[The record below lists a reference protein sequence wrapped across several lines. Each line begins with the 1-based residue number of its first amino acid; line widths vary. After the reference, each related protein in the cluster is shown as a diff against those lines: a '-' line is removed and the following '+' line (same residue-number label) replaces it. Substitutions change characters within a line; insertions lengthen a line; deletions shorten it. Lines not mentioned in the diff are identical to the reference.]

1 MAAMSH
7 HAPLSVPPANGERR
21 WSDDAGC
28 PPWYKDLNHHL
39 GPPEQLE
46 HSQPCLGWR
55 DCEEGKQNYTAS
67 HCVVLFYL
75 GGNISRL
82 DRSHLGFFWKNLSG

>member
-7 HAPLSVPPANGERR
+7 HAPLSVPPANRERR
-21 WSDDAGC
+21 WGDDAGC
-28 PPWYKDLNHHL
+28 PPWYKDLKHHL

-46 HSQPCLGWR
+46 HSQPRLGWR

-67 HCVVLFYL
+67 LCVVLFF
-75 GGNISRL
+75 GGAFKAR
-82 DRSHLGFFWKNLSG
+82 RSHLGFFWKTLSG